1 MGPTLAASND
11 AARHMQHNSHSTD
24 SRANVAYTY
33 RTTDIVTRYIAPAG
47 VVQLQKGTYGNPLR
61 YMDHVSVS
69 AAGECFFAC
78 IAIAVYNDIR
88 RHQEIRNNI
97 CDFLQYRLDRYAQ
110 LSASEKTVVRIQ
122 LLPLSTEHE
131 QPLDDNNVLLHG
143 NHYIQQMRKPGTSGD
158 NTEIAVA
165 CNLYRINIKLFS
177 FDTVK
182 LSHSPIKDFDA
193 EPVQGNDSGRYVPI
207 RTANIAILHEFHHRG
222 IGSSR
227 APLQI
232 PGQPAPS
239 QKQRARNNANQD
251 SGHYTIYAVKS
262 SNGPPAA
269 TGDEPKSAAQHAAA
283 LLRAAYRSR
292 NEAAGDGFPPAAHQP
307 KPSAAAG
314 PLGGTPSGTA
324 QCARD
329 AEASRIKGYVQY
341 YDKEIRECEAVHRSL
356 EALHQKYAKLV
367 QVQIDKKKAT
377 QERLLYMVT
386 CRAYYENPGSGAV

>member
-24 SRANVAYTY
+24 SRANVDYTY
-33 RTTDIVTRYIAPAG
+33 RTTDIVTRYIAPAA
-47 VVQLQKGTYGNPLR
+47 VVQLRKGTYANPLR
-61 YMDHVSVS
+61 YMDHMSIA

-78 IAIAVYNDIR
+78 IAIAVYGDIS

-97 CDFLQYRLDRYAQ
+97 CNFLQYRLDRYAR
-110 LSASEKTVVRIQ
+110 LSASEKALVRIQ
-122 LLPLSTEHE
+122 LLPLSTLHE
-131 QPLDDNNVLLHG
+131 QSLDDYDVRLHG
-143 NHYIQQMRKPGTSGD
+143 NHYIQHMRKPGTSAD
-158 NTEIAVA
+158 NTEIGVA

-182 LSHSPIKDFDA
+182 QSHSPIKDFDA
-193 EPVQGNDSGRYVPI
+193 EPVHGNDTGRYVQI
-207 RTANIAILHEFHHRG
+207 NTATIAILHEFHHRG

-239 QKQRARNNANQD
+239 HKQRAHNNANQD
-251 SGHYTIYAVKS
+251 SGHYTIYAVKTS
-262 SNGPPAA
+262 HAPPAA

-283 LLRAAYRSR
+283 LLREAYRSR
-292 NEAAGDGFPPAAHQP
+292 NKATGDGFPPAAQKT
-307 KPSAAAG
+307 KPSA
-314 PLGGTPSGTA
+314 PSGTA
-324 QCARD
+324 KDAQD

-377 QERLLYMVT
+377 EERLLYMVT
-386 CRAYYENPGSGAV
+386 CRAYYEDPGSGAV